1 MNFQDRCKK
10 LISEAEE
17 KVQEINGEN
26 NKNIIVEKD
35 PEKPETEAETD
46 ELFAELDDQDS
57 DSEIEIDN
65 DSSLENE
72 TEDSEEDI
80 KVDSEEETTEEKPA
94 QQGPALE
101 EGELDFLNK
110 FIEFTE
116 LTCLFK
122 AYNEIFKGFNDILGS
137 NSKLVKQVLDEHKE
151 QNKQRLAE
159 LKEELKTK
167 RAEIEE
173 AEKINQENAK
183 RKLSLVSL
191 LDKAVKKEKEKLE
204 K

>member
-1 MNFQDRCKK
+1 MNFQNRCKK

-35 PEKPETEAETD
+35 PEKPETETD
-46 ELFAELDDQDS
+46 ELFAELDNQDS
-57 DSEIEIDN
+57 DSEIEVDN

-80 KVDSEEETTEEKPA
+80 EVDSEEETQEEKPA

-122 AYNEIFKGFNDILGS
+122 SYNEIFKGFNDILGS